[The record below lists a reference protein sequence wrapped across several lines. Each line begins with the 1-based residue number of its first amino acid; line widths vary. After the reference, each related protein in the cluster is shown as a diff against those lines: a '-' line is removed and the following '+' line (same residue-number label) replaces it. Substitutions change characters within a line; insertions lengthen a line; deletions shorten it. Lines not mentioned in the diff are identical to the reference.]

1 MAANKMIAHKMAAN
15 KMVAH
20 KMAANKMV
28 AHKMAANQVWHRH
41 PNVLL
46 VYNYCTY
53 NKDIA
58 FSP

>member
-1 MAANKMIAHKMAAN
+1 MIAHKMAAN